1 MAEKRADERDEAPAE
16 SAPYSPPNT
25 NQVRQ
30 EPIPASHDD
39 DKRQASVLRNEENAS
54 PDHAPGAGRTRL
66 PEDEAD
72 DSGGAST

>member
-1 MAEKRADERDEAPAE
+1 MAEKRVDERDAVPAE
-16 SAPYSPPNT
+16 SAPYSPSNN

-39 DKRQASVLRNEENAS
+39 DKRQASVLRNEESAS
-54 PDHAPGAGRTRL
+54 PDSAPGAGRTQL
-66 PEDEAD
+66 DEDEED